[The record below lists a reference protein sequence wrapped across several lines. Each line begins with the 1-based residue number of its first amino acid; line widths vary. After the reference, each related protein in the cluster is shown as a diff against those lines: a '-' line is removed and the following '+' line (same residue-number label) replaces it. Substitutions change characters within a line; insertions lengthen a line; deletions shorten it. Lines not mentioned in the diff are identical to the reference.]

1 MIKVSVIVPI
11 YNMEPYLKQC
21 LDSLV
26 QQTMEEKEIIC
37 INDGSTDHSREILIR
52 YSNRFKCIRVIDRDN
67 HGVGAS
73 RNHGIDIA
81 NGEFVAFVDPDDW
94 YPEEDILDT
103 LYRNAKDERVLI
115 CGGSFSSYYKGN
127 IKTVYDTGYTF
138 TEDKKLKYREYQWDY
153 GYHRFI
159 YQTEMLRTNH
169 IYFPDYRRYQ
179 DPPFFVKA
187 MLTAGEFYGIQKITY
202 RYRIGHQT
210 IDWTMEKTRDLL
222 KGLIDNLMV
231 SREHN
236 LSQLHY
242 NTVKRLSKDF
252 VSPISKHLLN
262 HEKEVIDLMLRVREC
277 IAEDLLQ
284 KENSYDRESYPNE
297 LFALL
302 QSVME

>member
-1 MIKVSVIVPI
+1 M
-11 YNMEPYLKQC
+11 LK
-21 LDSLV
+21 
-26 QQTMEEKEIIC
+26 
-37 INDGSTDHSREILIR
+37 
-52 YSNRFKCIRVIDRDN
+52 
-67 HGVGAS
+67 
-73 RNHGIDIA
+73 
-81 NGEFVAFVDPDDW
+81 
-94 YPEEDILDT
+94 
-103 LYRNAKDERVLI
+103 
-115 CGGSFSSYYKGN
+115 
-127 IKTVYDTGYTF
+127 
-138 TEDKKLKYREYQWDY
+138 
-153 GYHRFI
+153 
-159 YQTEMLRTNH
+159 TNQ

-202 RYRIGHQT
+202 RYRLGHQT

-284 KENSYDRESYPNE
+284 KENSYDGESYPKE

-302 QSVME
+302 QSVRE